1 MTWYNFPD
9 GNTLVCFG
17 KTIKEL
23 IGSLESA
30 CEVALNWFNEIKVIL
45 NLGKYLA
52 VVIDKRKQEKEIFK
66 TGSKKTKVASQVK
79 RLEAEIDD
87 KLHFEQ
93 LKNSIC

>member
-23 IGSLESA
+23 IGYLESA

-87 KLHFEQ
+87 KLHFE
-93 LKNSIC
+93 